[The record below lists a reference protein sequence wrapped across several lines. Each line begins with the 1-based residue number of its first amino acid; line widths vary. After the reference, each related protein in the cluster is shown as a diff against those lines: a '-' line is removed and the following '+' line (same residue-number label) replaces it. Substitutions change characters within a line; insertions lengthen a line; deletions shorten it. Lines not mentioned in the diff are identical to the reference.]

1 MFVAFYFPFIDL
13 DMEDLYLNIAE
24 EIEKVEKFD
33 GQLVLALL
41 KYIQILV
48 VSLLKR
54 GTIQKNNEYAE
65 VFLKFI
71 ESTTFFIKIEFILTQ
86 YSNSLDILNC
96 SFDLIAYL
104 QDYGITHL
112 VKALRRGNMLE
123 VLEGLVIENE
133 EVARKRDILVD
144 YIFGNSEGEL
154 SL

>member
-1 MFVAFYFPFIDL
+1 MLVAFYFAFIDL

-33 GQLVLALL
+33 GHLVLALL
-41 KYIQILV
+41 KYIQIPV

-54 GTIQKNNEYAE
+54 GTVQKNSDYAE
-65 VFLKFI
+65 VFLKLI
-71 ESTTFFIKIEFILTQ
+71 ESTTFFIKMEFILTH

-104 QDYGITHL
+104 QDYGIAHL
-112 VKALRRGNMLE
+112 VKALRRGNILE
-123 VLEGLVIENE
+123 ILEGLVIENE